1 MDEVHQT
8 RETSTSAVSSNN
20 HPAKR
25 EREEDKD
32 EDMEITTTSRED
44 SIHNDIDKVAVV
56 TNIVPPAE
64 KDTEPVGYGDLE
76 YNEGMITEF
85 HVPETDQDET
95 FTEQLAH

>member
-1 MDEVHQT
+1 MDEVNQT

-32 EDMEITTTSRED
+32 EDMEITTASRED
-44 SIHNDIDKVAVV
+44 SIHNHIDPVAVLANV
-56 TNIVPPAE
+56 VLPLE
-64 KDTEPVGYGDLE
+64 KATETLGLGELE

-85 HVPETDQDET
+85 HVPETPQDET
-95 FTEQLAH
+95 FAEQLTH

>member
-32 EDMEITTTSRED
+32 EDMEITTSRED